1 MRMFPEILL
10 CPRFNHPSQIKL
22 CLLLVCAIKKVYEP
36 IFSLLSMFL
45 IFKKKTIFPC
55 IKTICKKIIFPVF
68 TQIYLSS
75 LLCPKI
81 LSLTFCRYIILLILN
96 NPPGSS
102 QTLILLSF
110 KYQMFKQIMSIN
122 AKEINL
128 WTIQVKIVRKFAVF
142 QNKFKFRELEKNL
155 ISRINNL

>member
-1 MRMFPEILL
+1 MFPEILL
-10 CPRFNHPSQIKL
+10 CPRFNHSSQIKL
-22 CLLLVCAIKKVYEP
+22 CLLLVCAIKKVHEP
-36 IFSLLSMFL
+36 VFSLLSMFL
-45 IFKKKTIFPC
+45 IQKKKQTIFPC
-55 IKTICKKIIFPVF
+55 IKSICKKIIFPVF

-81 LSLTFCRYIILLILN
+81 LSLTFRRYIILLILN

-122 AKEINL
+122 AKKINL
-128 WTIQVKIVRKFAVF
+128 WTIQLKIVRKYAVF
-142 QNKFKFRELEKNL
+142 QNKFKFRGLEKNL